1 MEAPLRVVCWGT
13 YDLGKPRNRILLR
26 GLRENNV
33 IIYQCHKDIWTGVE
47 DKSQVK
53 GLFSK
58 LGFFFRLFVS
68 YPVLICRYF
77 TMPAHDV
84 VFVGYLGQLDVI
96 VIALFAKLRGVPVV
110 LDVFLSLYDTIVDDR
125 KLISPS
131 NPLSKLL
138 YFFEWIATRCATA
151 LILDTRTHS
160 QYIKQLFHLKNK
172 NVGVVFVGS
181 EPEYFTDYKDL
192 VNVSGPVAEHKKLS
206 VLFYGQFIPLHGIET
221 IIEAA
226 RILKGKPVKWQIIGQ
241 GQEAPRIQKMLDEV
255 ILPDV
260 TWTKWVKYE
269 ELNNWIAQSD
279 ICLGIFGESGKAS
292 RVIPNKIYQVISS
305 GKPVITLD
313 SPAIRELLDPDMQ
326 NIFLVP
332 PGDPRKL
339 ADTILYLQKS
349 PEWKQVSYPSEITNR
364 IQPKTIGRE
373 FLNFLTKVK

>member
-1 MEAPLRVVCWGT
+1 
-13 YDLGKPRNRILLR
+13 
-26 GLRENNV
+26 
-33 IIYQCHKDIWTGVE
+33 
-47 DKSQVK
+47 
-53 GLFSK
+53 
-58 LGFFFRLFVS
+58 
-68 YPVLICRYF
+68 
-77 TMPAHDV
+77 MPAHDV

-125 KLISPS
+125 ELISPS

-226 RILKGKPVKWQIIGQ
+226 RILKGRPVKWHIIGQ

-260 TWTKWVKYE
+260 TWTQLVKSE

-292 RVIPNKIYQVISS
+292 RVIPNKIFQVISS
-305 GKPVITLD
+305 GKPVVTLD

-349 PEWKQVSYPSEITNR
+349 HDWKQVSYPPEITNR

-373 FLNFLTKVK
+373 FLNFLTKVT

>member
-33 IIYQCHKDIWTGVE
+33 IIYQCHKDIWKGVE

-53 GLFSK
+53 GLLSK
-58 LGFFFRLFVS
+58 LGFFFRLLAS

-77 TMPAHDV
+77 TMPVHDV

-110 LDVFLSLYDTIVDDR
+110 LDVFLSLYDTIVNDR

-138 YFFEWIATRCATA
+138 YFFEWIATRCASA
-151 LILDTRTHS
+151 LILDTRTHG

-172 NVGVVFVGS
+172 DVGAVFVGS
-181 EPEYFTDYKDL
+181 EPECFASYKEP
-192 VNVSGPVAEHKKLS
+192 VNVSGPVAEHNKLS

-221 IIEAA
+221 IIESA
-226 RILKGKPVKWQIIGQ
+226 RILKGKPVEWHIIGQ

-269 ELNNWIAQSD
+269 ELNSWIAKSD
-279 ICLGIFGESGKAS
+279 ICLGIFGKSGKAS

-313 SPAIRELLDPDMQ
+313 SPAIRELLEPDME

-332 PGDPRKL
+332 AGDPRQL
-339 ADTILYLQKS
+339 ADTILYLQAS
-349 PEWKQVSYPSEITNR
+349 SEWKQASYPPKITER
-364 IQPKTIGRE
+364 IHPKTIGRE
-373 FLNFLTKVK
+373 FLNFLTQVT